1 MYMKSFWEEE
11 NPKMISGVF
20 FCFFFF
26 SFIIYLFIFLLHHMA
41 YRILDPRPGIEPVP
55 PGLETWRQHQ
65 GRSFSGVV

>member
-20 FCFFFF
+20 FFFF
-26 SFIIYLFIFLLHHMA
+26 LLYHMA
-41 YRILDPRPGIEPVP
+41 YRILDPRSEIEPVP

-65 GRSFSGVV
+65 GHSFSGVV

>member
-26 SFIIYLFIFLLHHMA
+26 FIYYLFIYFFATPH
-41 YRILDPRPGIEPVP
+41 GIQD
-55 PGLETWRQHQ
+55 L
-65 GRSFSGVV
+65 RSQTRD